1 MIQLVSHRLVGYN
14 AHKISVDWLNFFL
27 LRCLNLLGISFE
39 FTNQFELPQKGPLII
54 ISNHQS
60 TYDIS
65 PIIWHFRKYHPK
77 FISKSELGSG
87 IPSVSYNL
95 RNGGSVLIDR
105 KNPDMALQNIREFG
119 DKVEKNQWAAV
130 IFPEGT
136 RSKDG
141 LPKKFR
147 TKGLMSLFEEI
158 PNATVV
164 ALSINNSWKL
174 ARYSYFPIPIGT
186 KVNLK
191 VQGIFRLKD
200 QEPMDLFNKIEQLI
214 TQGIKQY

>member
-1 MIQLVSHRLVGYN
+1 
-14 AHKISVDWLNFFL
+14 
-27 LRCLNLLGISFE
+27 
-39 FTNQFELPQKGPLII
+39 
-54 ISNHQS
+54 
-60 TYDIS
+60 
-65 PIIWHFRKYHPK
+65 
-77 FISKSELGSG
+77 
-87 IPSVSYNL
+87 
-95 RNGGSVLIDR
+95 
-105 KNPDMALQNIREFG
+105 MALQSIREFG
-119 DKVEKNQWAAV
+119 DKVEKNQWSAV

-141 LPKKFR
+141 LPKKFH

-200 QEPMDLFNKIEQLI
+200 QDPMDLFNKIEQLI
-214 TQGIKQY
+214 TQGIKQD